1 MAERTN
7 QEVPK
12 PYNGIQLEAPK
23 GLVRQSDSILLD
35 MIRGESSTQNMDWT
49 DYMSTLPFRV
59 LEDNFPDT
67 YEAVCR
73 IFSLLNL
80 DYQVNNGGIE
90 QYFYNYYHEEKEP
103 HNETDTH
110 HYGIDTQKEELLALV
125 KFAETIYSNRL
136 EENQKFQ
143 DAVDAFQYCHLEE
156 HVEEYETIYSDED
169 KYIYEEECEDWIIN
183 PAYEEPYDELV
194 GYEDIVHDEAN
205 FDGKHTSISPY
216 LEELLELKSQ
226 YVVKDFVRELE
237 KDMDKHQEL
246 IKELQKILPES
257 TFNKLH
263 NKEQYK
269 LSAMIQSAEDRTDVQ
284 SPDKQ
289 EQRFTPER

>member
-289 EQRFTPER
+289 EHRFTPER

>member
-1 MAERTN
+1 MNERIN

-23 GLVRQSDSILLD
+23 GLVRQSDSVFLD

-49 DYMSTLPFRV
+49 NHMSTLPFRV
-59 LEDNFPDT
+59 LEDSFPNT
-67 YEAVCR
+67 YEAICR

-110 HYGIDTQKEELLALV
+110 HYGIDIQKEELIALV
-125 KFAETIYSNRL
+125 KFAETIYPNRL
-136 EENQKFQ
+136 EENQKLQ

-156 HVEEYETIYSDED
+156 HVEEYETIYCDED
-169 KYIYEEECEDWIIN
+169 KYIYEDECEDWIIN

-246 IKELQKILPES
+246 ITKLQKFLPES

-269 LSAMIQSAEDRTDVQ
+269 LSAMIQSAENRADVQ